1 MKLTIRRNYELK
13 AMFLKIKNGDK
24 WEMSR
29 EMHSEF
35 RELKG
40 CTDINC
46 QTMWVVEWG
55 LLELKMEIGGVKY
68 SKMHSG
74 FLELKG

>member
-1 MKLTIRRNYELK
+1 
-13 AMFLKIKNGDK
+13 MFLKIKNGDRWGK
-24 WEMSR
+24 SR

-40 CTDINC
+40 CTDINQ

-55 LLELKMEIGGVKY
+55 LLDSMNLNPKMK
-68 SKMHSG
+68 
-74 FLELKG
+74 L